1 MALIRLL
8 QRGAEGAIFF
18 REPTGG
24 DVPAYAILSHTWEN
38 EEISFQDVEVGT
50 AKSKAGW
57 KKIEFCAEQAA
68 IDGLEYFWIDTCC
81 IDKKNAVEVSA
92 AINSMFRWY
101 QNAKRCYVYLSD
113 VSVQGAEQD
122 EQLNRTWE
130 AAFRKSRWFTRG
142 WTLQELI
149 APAHVDFFSSESERL
164 GNKMSLED
172 LIHDITG
179 IARNALHNDLLS
191 SFSIDE
197 QRSWAECRNTTL
209 EEDKAYCL
217 LGIFDV
223 SMSPIYGEGV
233 DRAIKRLQH
242 KIHIS
247 YKGTDFERFSV
258 GIDLLTM
265 PQPAQFVAREEE
277 LTEMHRMLHGHN
289 NRSVVVLNG
298 LGGVGK
304 TQLALAYARRHKE
317 KYTAIFWLNAN
328 DDDSLRLSFRDI
340 AQQILE
346 DQRDNPS
353 TNRLANLDLDGD
365 RDQVAAAVKAWLNL
379 QNNTRWLMIYDNH
392 DNPKL
397 PHHVNSSAVDIRRF
411 LPRADHGSI
420 IITTGSAQVSQGDR
434 IHVPKLQRIQDSLQ
448 ILSNTSKRENIE
460 TDPSARSL
468 AEELDGLPL
477 ALSTAG
483 AYLEHITISFSD
495 YLRLY
500 TTSWSKLLSTTPPL
514 SSYEDRSLYTTWQI
528 TFDRIQQQNAASAKL
543 LRLWAYFDK
552 QDVWFGLLRH
562 ANSTDDVW
570 IQKLIEDELSFNE
583 AVTLLCSFGLV
594 EPDFSPQFGSGGYS
608 VHSCVHSWMSFVLN
622 KKWDEA
628 LARLALTC
636 VVSELASTNKN
647 PWFLERRL
655 LQHATRQGRYLVED
669 QVGTDGLDGF
679 IQCLGRLYTNQG
691 KWAEAEAIFTHA
703 LQRKEEAVGPKHIS
717 TLEVVNDLGC
727 LYERQERLAEAE
739 MMYIRVLQSWERV
752 RGPKHLSTLATVSS
766 LGYVYLAQG
775 RLVQAEATAMRALQ
789 GFMEILGPK
798 HTLTLKTQYCLG
810 GIYYSQGRLAQAMA
824 TYIQVLQGDEEV
836 LGPKHPST
844 VCTVFALGRLYCDQ
858 DRLTEAETML
868 TRALR
873 DIEEAL
879 APNHPTILRIACS
892 LGNVYRRQCKVVEAE
907 SMIRQNLK
915 RLEDAPGPKHQ
926 WISQALAILGQLYED
941 QGKLTEAET
950 MYNRA
955 LQGYEGA
962 LGPEFMSSSPAA
974 LRVMFILGNLF
985 LQTGRKD
992 MANEMY
998 IRVQSGYRVIC
1009 GPSPKWV
1016 RQLEDWLQAS
1026 QPASVESKA
1035 GQDGSNVTESGAR
1048 RSRSLKRKLSA
1059 GFEGG

>member
-1 MALIRLL
+1 MAPIRLL
-8 QRGAEGAIFF
+8 QRRADGAIVS
-18 REPTGG
+18 REPTSGY
-24 DVPAYAILSHTWEN
+24 VPAYAVLSHTWEK
-38 EEISFQDVEVGT
+38 EEVSFQDMEAGT

-57 KKIEFCAEQAA
+57 KKIEFCAQQAA
-68 IDGLEYFWIDTCC
+68 VDRLEYFWVDTCC

-101 QNAKRCYVYLSD
+101 QAAARCYVYLSD
-113 VSVQGAEQD
+113 VSVQGEGQNG
-122 EQLNRTWE
+122 QPSRTWE
-130 AAFRKSRWFTRG
+130 AAFRKSRWFTRS

-149 APAHVDFFSSESERL
+149 ASAHVDFFSSESERL

-179 IARNALHNDLLS
+179 ISRNALHNDLLS

-197 QRSWAECRNTTL
+197 RKSWAECRNTTL

-223 SMSPIYGEGV
+223 SMPLIYGEGV

-242 KIHIS
+242 EIHIS
-247 YKGTDFERFSV
+247 YKGPDFGRFSV

-277 LTEMHRMLHGHN
+277 LTEMHRMLYGHN
-289 NRSVVVLNG
+289 NQSVVVLNG

-317 KYTAIFWLNAN
+317 KYSAIFWLNVN

-353 TNRLANLDLDGD
+353 TI
-365 RDQVAAAVKAWLNL
+365 AAAVKAWLNL
-379 QNNTRWLMIYDNH
+379 QDNTQWLMIYDNY
-392 DNPKL
+392 DNPKI
-397 PHHVNSSAVDIRRF
+397 PHHVDSSAVDIRRF
-411 LPRADHGSI
+411 LPGADHGSI
-420 IITTGSAQVSQGDR
+420 IITTRSAQVCQGDR
-434 IHVPKLQRIQDSLQ
+434 IHVPKLQRIQDSLR
-448 ILSNTSKRENIE
+448 ILSNTSKLENID

-483 AYLEHITISFSD
+483 AYLEHVAITFSD

-500 TTSWSKLLSTTPPL
+500 TTSWSKLLSTSPPL

-562 ANSTDDVW
+562 ASSTDDVW

-594 EPDFSPQFGSGGYS
+594 EPDLLQQFGSGGYS

-636 VVSELASTNKN
+636 VVSELASTNESQ
-647 PWFLERRL
+647 WFIERRL
-655 LQHATRQGRYLVED
+655 LQHGIRQGRYLVE
-669 QVGTDGLDGF
+669 
-679 IQCLGRLYTNQG
+679 G
-691 KWAEAEAIFTHA
+691 KAEVLFTHA
-703 LQRKEEAVGPKHIS
+703 LQRKEEVSGPKHTS
-717 TLEVVNDLGC
+717 TLKAVNDLGSH
-727 LYERQERLAEAE
+727 YEFQGRLTEAE
-739 MMYIRVLQSWERV
+739 MMYVRALQGWETV
-752 RGPKHLSTLATVSS
+752 RGPKHLSTLKAVNNLS
-766 LGYVYLAQG
+766 LLYVTQGKLAD
-775 RLVQAEATAMRALQ
+775 AEVTAMRTLQ
-789 GFMEILGPK
+789 GFIEILGPK
-798 HTLTLKTQYCLG
+798 HTSTLKTKFHLGSIYCD
-810 GIYYSQGRLAQAMA
+810 QGRLTDARAMYKQA
-824 TYIQVLQGDEEV
+824 LQGYEEE
-836 LGPKHPST
+836 LGPKHLST
-844 VCTVFALGRLYCDQ
+844 LCTVYALGRLYCNEDK
-858 DRLTEAETML
+858 LTEAEPMF

-873 DIEEAL
+873 GIEEAFG
-879 APNHPTILRIACS
+879 PNHTITLHIACN
-892 LGNVYRRQCKVVEAE
+892 LGDVYRRQQKLAEAE
-907 SMIRQNLK
+907 SMIGQNVK
-915 RLEDAPGPKHQ
+915 KLEDALGPKH
-926 WISQALAILGQLYED
+926 ALTSEVEVSLGLLYQD
-941 QGKLTEAET
+941 QGKLTKAEA

-955 LQGYEGA
+955 LQGCEGA
-962 LGPEFMSSSPAA
+962 VGPEFISSHPPA
-974 LRVMFILGNLF
+974 LNIMFVLGDLF

-998 IRVQSGYRVIC
+998 IRVLSGYKAIQ
-1009 GPSPKWV
+1009 GSSSKWV
-1016 RQLEDWLQAS
+1016 RRLEDQLQAL
-1026 QPASVESKA
+1026 QPASVELKA
-1035 GQDGSNVTESGAR
+1035 GQDGSKVTESGAH
-1048 RSRSLKRKLSA
+1048 RSGSLKRKLSIPF